1 MKLPRPILAL
11 AVVAGVAGPT
21 VANACLQPG
30 ERTAIEVRTL
40 QARLMVG
47 ALACQAQDG
56 YNAFVRRNQ
65 GDLNNAYRTAQRY
78 FSRPGGGGGGERHW
92 NQVDTELAAAQSQ
105 EHTRLGSFFCSDTQT
120 FMRDL
125 NSVSGTAGLARFA
138 IERNILQAYHAP
150 TCTGAAFGRASR
162 PAAARPAAATS
173 RPARR

>member
-1 MKLPRPILAL
+1 MKLSRPLLAL
-11 AVVAGVAGPT
+11 AVVAGVTGPA
-21 VANACLQPG
+21 VANCLQPG

-47 ALACQAQDG
+47 ALACQQQDG

-78 FSRPGGGGGGERHW
+78 FTRPQGGGGGERHW
-92 NQVDTELAAAQSQ
+92 NQVDTEIAAAQSQ
-105 EHTRLGSFFCSDTQT
+105 EHARLGGYFCNDTVT

-125 NSVSGTAGLARFA
+125 NSISGTAGLARYM
-138 IERNILQAYHAP
+138 IERNIVQAYSAP
-150 TCTGAAFGRASR
+150 TCTGAAFGRPAR
-162 PAAARPAAATS
+162 AAAPAAAS